1 LDFYKEKYKMGRPID
16 KYFLGPTGTS
26 PSTIPIRADIG
37 GTDFEGYIVNQKGSK
52 TFTVSND
59 GDTLQGECVL
69 VNKITGHAA
78 GEMSI
83 VGLVGGAG
91 AAVKAIQKITA
102 HKAVDYDGVVYSWAV
117 ADDSSESL
125 LILTAL

>member
-1 LDFYKEKYKMGRPID
+1 MGRPLN
-16 KYFLGPTGTS
+16 KKFFGATGDNTQ
-26 PSTIPIRADIG
+26 PTIPCRADID
-37 GTDFEGYIVNQKGSK
+37 GTDFEGFIVNQKGTRK
-52 TFTVSND
+52 FTVSND
-59 GDTLQGECVL
+59 GETLSGVNVL

-91 AAVKAIQKITA
+91 AEVKAIQKLTA
-102 HKAVDYDGVVYSWAV
+102 NYATDYDGNRYTWAV

-125 LILTAL
+125 LVLTAV

>member
-1 LDFYKEKYKMGRPID
+1 MGRPID
-16 KYFLGPTGTS
+16 KYFLGATGGS
-26 PSTIPIRADIG
+26 PATIPVRADIG

-59 GDTLQGECVL
+59 AGTVEGEATLVDKL
-69 VNKITGHAA
+69 TGHDA

-83 VGLVGGAG
+83 VGLVDGQA
-91 AAVKAIQKITA
+91 KALQKITA
-102 HKAVDYDGVVYSWAV
+102 HKATDYDGNAYSWEV

>member
-1 LDFYKEKYKMGRPID
+1 MGRPID
-16 KYFLGPTGTS
+16 KYFLGATGGS
-26 PSTIPIRADIG
+26 PATIPVRADIS

-59 GDTLQGECVL
+59 AGTLQGECVL
-69 VNKITGHAA
+69 VDKVNGHDA

-83 VGLVGGAG
+83 VGLADGSATT
-91 AAVKAIQKITA
+91 IQKITA
-102 HKAVDYDGVVYSWAV
+102 HKAVDYNGNAYSWAV

>member
-1 LDFYKEKYKMGRPID
+1 MGRPID
-16 KYFLGPTGTS
+16 KYFLGATGGS
-26 PSTIPIRADIG
+26 PATIPVRADIS

-59 GDTLQGECVL
+59 ADTVQGEAIL
-69 VNKITGHAA
+69 VNKITGRDA

-83 VGLVGGAG
+83 VGLVDGQ
-91 AAVKAIQKITA
+91 AVAIQKITA
-102 HKAVDYDGVVYSWAV
+102 HKAVDYNSNAYSWEV

>member
-1 LDFYKEKYKMGRPID
+1 MGRPID
-16 KYFLGPTGTS
+16 KYFLGATGGS
-26 PSTIPIRADIG
+26 PATIPVRADIS

-59 GDTLQGECVL
+59 GNTLQGECVL
-69 VNKITGHAA
+69 VNKINGHDA

-83 VGLVGGAG
+83 VGLANGS
-91 AAVKAIQKITA
+91 AVAIQKITA
-102 HKAVDYDGVVYSWAV
+102 HKAVGYDGVVYSWAV

>member
-1 LDFYKEKYKMGRPID
+1 MGRPID
-16 KYFLGPTGTS
+16 KYFLGATGGS
-26 PSTIPIRADIG
+26 PATIPVRADIS

-59 GDTLQGECVL
+59 GNTLQGECVL

-83 VGLVGGAG
+83 VGLADGSA
-91 AAVKAIQKITA
+91 KAIQKITA

>member
-1 LDFYKEKYKMGRPID
+1 MGRPID
-16 KYFLGPTGTS
+16 KYFLGATGGS
-26 PSTIPIRADIG
+26 PATIPVRADIS

-59 GDTLQGECVL
+59 GNTLQGECVL

-83 VGLVGGAG
+83 VGLNGAG
-91 AAVKAIQKITA
+91 EAKAIQKITA
-102 HKAVDYDGVVYSWAV
+102 HKAVDYDGVVYTWAV

-125 LILTAL
+125 LRLTAL

>member
-1 LDFYKEKYKMGRPID
+1 MGRPID

-59 GDTLQGECVL
+59 AGSLQGECIL
-69 VNKITGHAA
+69 VDKINGHAA

-91 AAVKAIQKITA
+91 AEVKAIKKITA
-102 HKAVDYDGVVYSWAV
+102 HRAVDYNDVVYTWAV

-125 LILTAL
+125 LILTAI

>member
-1 LDFYKEKYKMGRPID
+1 MGRPID

-26 PSTIPIRADIG
+26 PATIPIRADIG

-59 GDTLQGECVL
+59 GNTLEGECVL
-69 VNKITGHAA
+69 VNKINGHAA

-83 VGLVGGAG
+83 VGLNEGGEA
-91 AAVKAIQKITA
+91 KAIKKITA
-102 HKAVDYDGVVYSWAV
+102 HRAVDYDDVVYTWAV

-125 LILTAL
+125 LRLTAI

>member
-1 LDFYKEKYKMGRPID
+1 MGRPID
-16 KYFLGPTGTS
+16 KYFLGPTGTA
-26 PSTIPIRADIG
+26 PATIPIRADIG

-59 GDTLQGECVL
+59 GNSLEGECVL
-69 VNKITGHAA
+69 VNKINGHDA

-83 VGLVGGAG
+83 VGLNGAG
-91 AAVKAIQKITA
+91 EAKAIKKITA
-102 HKAVDYDGVVYSWAV
+102 HRAVDYDGVVYSWAV